1 MAIIA
6 MDGFDISSNSNN
18 NLLNQNFSNYVH
30 TDHVNYGAGV
40 IQGIFG
46 DYADPV
52 VGFHFYT
59 LATPRPTSLIAA
71 FHWRIENGESGNGE
85 LFSVVLSDGIIPVR
99 IESHTHSF
107 LSIKDKNNNRL
118 ATTTNPC
125 IVKKDEFNW
134 LSIKVVID
142 SVSGLVEVK
151 DAYGDTILSYNG
163 DTRQGSSSNEIL
175 RVFLGN
181 NITNR
186 PDFDN
191 FVLAT
196 TSGGTIN
203 DHITEHRIITLRPN
217 ANGDTVTGWT
227 ANGASAVWDCLDE
240 TNIDNNSTNIS
251 TTTDGATFLVN
262 FQDLATAETGYK
274 AVSLTHWCVREDAG
288 LWYITPKIKTGGIVY
303 SGTEMKMPNANT
315 AAYGPFTHI
324 WELNPNTS
332 SAWAATE
339 INALQGGLT
348 VRLAT

>member
-6 MDGFDISSNSNN
+6 MDGFDISSSINS

-30 TDHVNYGAGV
+30 TDRVNCGNPLV
-40 IQGIFG
+40 QGIFG
-46 DYADPV
+46 DYAGSEIDY
-52 VGFHFYT
+52 HFYT
-59 LATPRPTSLIAA
+59 FATPRPTSLIAA
-71 FHWRIENGESGNGE
+71 FHWRIQNEEVGNAE
-85 LFSVVLSDGIIPVR
+85 IFSVMLVDGTIPVK
-99 IESHTHSF
+99 IESHSYSF

-118 ATTTNPC
+118 ATTTNPG

-151 DAYGDTILSYNG
+151 DAYGDTILSYSG

-181 NITNR
+181 QAFYN

-191 FVLAT
+191 LVLAT

-203 DHITEHRIITLRPN
+203 DHMTEHRIITLRPN

-227 ANGASAVWDCLDE
+227 ANGAGAVWDCLDE

-288 LWYITPKIKTGGIVY
+288 LWYITPKIKTGGTVY

-332 SAWAATE
+332 STWTATE